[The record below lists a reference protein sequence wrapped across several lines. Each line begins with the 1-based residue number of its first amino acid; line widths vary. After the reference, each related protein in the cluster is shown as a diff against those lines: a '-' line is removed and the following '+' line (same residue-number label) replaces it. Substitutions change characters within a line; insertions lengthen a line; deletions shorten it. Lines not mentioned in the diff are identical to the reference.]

1 MKKLFTSIC
10 IGSFCS
16 LIALNANAQ
25 NNTPAN
31 TNNTTIASPKPGA
44 ATSGTQ
50 AEPSQV
56 NTDLYKVPVYKRPL
70 TVSASLGTN
79 GLGLSARLG
88 LTPHWR
94 LSLGYNYTPITY
106 TTTFSISSLQTSMD
120 INTHLNNIHLYGE
133 WRPFLSTA
141 FRFVGGLAYFM
152 DSKMNIDV
160 TPTNNYYYG
169 LIPLTPPTIGKLYA
183 NLDYSGIAP
192 YFGFGI
198 FKGQPA
204 PGKFAFNMDFGTYVL
219 SSPRSTITGTK
230 LFADPQVDTKQLDK
244 NIAGWR
250 WLPVIQFNLSYRIKM
265 GSTATAK

>member
-10 IGSFCS
+10 IGSFCAF
-16 LIALNANAQ
+16 IAFNANAQ
-25 NNTPAN
+25 NNS
-31 TNNTTIASPKPGA
+31 NNNQTTIASPKPGA
-44 ATSGTQ
+44 TGGAT
-50 AEPSQV
+50 ADPSQA
-56 NTDLYKVPVYKRPL
+56 NTGLYNVPIYKRPL

-79 GLGLSARLG
+79 GIGVSARLG
-88 LTPHWR
+88 LSPHWR
-94 LSLGYNYTPITY
+94 LSLGYNYTPINY

-120 INTHLNNIHLYGE
+120 INIHLNNIHLFGE
-133 WRPFLSTA
+133 WRPFTSTA
-141 FRFVGGLAYFM
+141 FRLVGGIAYFM
-152 DSKMNIDV
+152 DSKMNINV

-169 LIPLTPPTIGKLYA
+169 LIPLTPATIGKLYA

-204 PGKFAFNMDFGTYVL
+204 PGKFAVNMDFGTYVL
-219 SSPRSTITGTK
+219 SSPRSTITGTN

-250 WLPVIQFNLSYRIKM
+250 WLPIVQVNVSYRIKM
-265 GSTATAK
+265 GSSKSK